1 MWFKIGP
8 KQLTV
13 QGLIARLKESAYD
26 DDLNVIIPIAREL
39 GQRGGEKET
48 VPGLIE
54 LLKDPNPNVCF
65 AAALALSE
73 TGEDGKSA
81 ESALIETAIK
91 YKDKD
96 YRVRW
101 EAWSALGKIQLASC
115 LRQESQNLLKKPSP
129 E

>member
-1 MWFKIGP
+1 MWFRIGP

-26 DDLNVIIPIAREL
+26 DDLNAIIPIAREL

-73 TGEDGKSA
+73 TGEDGQAA
-81 ESALIETAIK
+81 EATLIETAIK
-91 YKDKD
+91 YKDNHK
-96 YRVRW
+96 VRW
-101 EAWSALGKIQLASC
+101 EVWSALGKIQLASC
-115 LRQESQNLLKKPSP
+115 SRQESQNPSKEPSP

>member
-13 QGLIARLKESAYD
+13 QGLIAQLKESAYD
-26 DDLNVIIPIAREL
+26 DDLNAIIPIAREL
-39 GQRGGEKET
+39 GQRGDEKET

-54 LLKDPNPNVCF
+54 LLKDPNSNVCF

-73 TGEDGKSA
+73 TGESGKPA
-81 ESALIETAIK
+81 EAALIETAIK
-91 YKDKD
+91 YKDNH
-96 YRVRW
+96 RVRW
-101 EAWSALGKIQLASC
+101 EAWSALGKIQLASS
-115 LRQESQNLLKKPSP
+115 RQESQNPLKKPSP